1 MNSLSQQQ
9 IIEIMDRVMKDI
21 TNRMDEIRRSTE
33 DSIFFSENVCSI
45 HTTFEGGYHATLA
58 LSVDTSLLVRLA
70 QKFMQEE
77 DVPPDDLED
86 FAKEYFNV
94 ICGHIAAKLF
104 QIAHISSRF
113 EIPTFSA
120 GRYTPDKDSSSQE
133 VLNYTNNRN
142 EGAQLI
148 HQTSSKLKSAE

>member
-9 IIEIMDRVMKDI
+9 IMEIMDRVMKDI
-21 TNRMDEIRRSTE
+21 TNRMDDIQRSSE

-45 HTTFEGGYHATLA
+45 HTKFEGGYQATLS
-58 LSVDTSLLVRLA
+58 LSIDTSLLVRLA
-70 QKFMQEE
+70 QNVLQEE
-77 DVPPDDLED
+77 DIKPEDLED

-94 ICGHIAAKLF
+94 ICGQIAAKLF
-104 QIAHISSRF
+104 QTAHISSRF
-113 EIPTFSA
+113 QIPVFST
-120 GRYTPDKDSSSQE
+120 GRYSSDEKALSQE

-148 HQTSSKLKSAE
+148 HQAPLEKSVE